1 MVKIC
6 PDCGT
11 EQDESYKFCNN
22 CGASLDEEAHKV
34 EISEENTEE
43 VKVEDAIVLDTT
55 NMSFDEVVNH
65 VIKLVE
71 ERV

>member
-1 MVKIC
+1 MIWL
-6 PDCGT
+6 T
-11 EQDESYKFCNN
+11 
-22 CGASLDEEAHKV
+22 SLKNLKHRDYVDTYVSKAL
-34 EISEENTEE
+34 
-43 VKVEDAIVLDTT
+43 VKVDEAVVLDTT

>member
-11 EQDESYKFCNN
+11 EQEDSYKFCNN

-34 EISEENTEE
+34 EISEENTDYRSRRIR
-43 VKVEDAIVLDTT
+43 KRRSGIRT
-55 NMSFDEVVNH
+55 N
-65 VIKLVE
+65 
-71 ERV
+71 